1 MTSSVQM
8 PKLSYKERGGASM
21 FYVPDTQWL
30 IVLPINHILGRVP
43 LMKTYLCGSSS
54 PTIPHEFSH
63 HWHKQA
69 YFKYG
74 HADRNGREGS
84 GRPLLM
90 LDVHLWQFGRPQART
105 IFVQQRLANKELAQ
119 KVANQKRAERM
130 PYTREKAARRR
141 VMRTAAQ

>member
-8 PKLSYKERGGASM
+8 PKLSYKERGGARM

-43 LMKTYLCGSSS
+43 LMKAYLCGSSM
-54 PTIPHEFSH
+54 PTIPQEFSH
-63 HWHKQA
+63 HKQA

-84 GRPLLM
+84 GSPMFM
-90 LDVHLWQFGRPQART
+90 LNVHMWQFRRPQART
-105 IFVQQRLANKELAQ
+105 IPVQQRHANR
-119 KVANQKRAERM
+119 NWGKRLPIRNALNVCLKPGRK
-130 PYTREKAARRR
+130 PRDDGR
-141 VMRTAAQ
+141 